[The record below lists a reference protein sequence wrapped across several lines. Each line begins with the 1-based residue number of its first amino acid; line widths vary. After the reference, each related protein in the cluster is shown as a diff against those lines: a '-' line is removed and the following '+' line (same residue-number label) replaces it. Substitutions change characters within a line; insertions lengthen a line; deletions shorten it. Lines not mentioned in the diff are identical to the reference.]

1 MRRLASSG
9 VVSTILI
16 VLSWILVALIAFF
29 YFLAL
34 TKGQLWL
41 DSLANPTTIL
51 CPRLADSDLSWREI
65 ANALIDNR

>member
-34 TKGQLWL
+34 TNGQLWL
-41 DSLANPTTIL
+41 D
-51 CPRLADSDLSWREI
+51 
-65 ANALIDNR
+65 